1 LKEYLIIDFDSTF
14 IKIESLDELVKIC
27 NNQNKKIIKKIEKIT
42 KMGMEG
48 IISFEESF
56 SEKFK
61 LLSIKKN
68 DLQKVIK
75 SLNNNIS
82 ESFIKNKEFI
92 KKNRKK
98 IFIISGGFI
107 ELIYPVVSKFGI
119 KKSNIFANSFIIDH
133 DNNVIGYDRNN
144 HLSKNKGKVEIIKNL
159 NLNGKINVIGDGYT
173 DYEIKREGYADKF
186 YLFIE
191 NIKRKNIL
199 DKADF
204 LLKSLDDF
212 VKIFDDE

>member
-1 LKEYLIIDFDSTF
+1 MKEYLIIDFDSTF
-14 IKIESLDELVKIC
+14 IKIESLDELLKIC
-27 NNQNKKIIKKIEKIT
+27 NNQNKKTIKKIEEIT

-48 IISFEESF
+48 IISFEESLY
-56 SEKFK
+56 ERFK
-61 LLSIKKN
+61 LLTINKN
-68 DLQKVIK
+68 DIQNVIK

-98 IFIISGGFI
+98 IFIISGGFVEI
-107 ELIYPVVSKFGI
+107 IYPVVSKFGI
-119 KKSNIFANSFIIDH
+119 KKSNIFANNFKIDVD
-133 DNNVIGYDRNN
+133 DNIIGYDRNN
-144 HLSKNKGKVEIIKNL
+144 PLSKNKGKIEILKNL

-173 DYEIKREGYADKF
+173 DYEIKKEGYADKF

-212 VKIFDDE
+212 IEIIDDE

>member
-1 LKEYLIIDFDSTF
+1 MKEYLIIDFDSTF
-14 IKIESLDELVKIC
+14 IKIESLDELLKIC
-27 NNQNKKIIKKIEKIT
+27 NNQNKKTIKKIEEIT

-48 IISFEESF
+48 IISFEESLY
-56 SEKFK
+56 ERFK
-61 LLSIKKN
+61 LLTINKN
-68 DLQKVIK
+68 DIQNVIK

-82 ESFIKNKEFI
+82 ESFIRNKEFI
-92 KKNRKK
+92 NKNRKK
-98 IFIISGGFI
+98 IFIISGGFVEI
-107 ELIYPVVSKFGI
+107 IYPVVSKFGI
-119 KKSNIFANSFIIDH
+119 KKSNIFANNFKIDVD
-133 DNNVIGYDRNN
+133 DNIIGYDRNN
-144 HLSKNKGKVEIIKNL
+144 PLSKNKGKIEILKNL

-173 DYEIKREGYADKF
+173 DYEIKKEGYADKF

-212 VKIFDDE
+212 IEIIDDE

>member
-27 NNQNKKIIKKIEKIT
+27 NNQNKKNVKKIEEIT

-56 SEKFK
+56 SERFK

-98 IFIISGGFI
+98 IFIISGGFV
-107 ELIYPVVSKFGI
+107 ELIYPIVSKFGI
-119 KKSNIFANSFIIDH
+119 KKSNIFANNFIIDH

-144 HLSKNKGKVEIIKNL
+144 PLSKDKGKVEILKNL

-212 VKIFDDE
+212 VEIIDDE